1 MARQLGMMMVAVA
14 VAALPLGLHA
24 QTKPKA
30 EPQPSAAPSATA
42 PTACPVR
49 CVAPQSALD
58 TVARSLAG
66 TLARVPG
73 DVEVVTVALQS
84 DVQAPRGEALAGR
97 LAALVAGRLG
107 AAAKH
112 QAAPTTLEAAR
123 KATTAQALV
132 VLTPSLVAGRLVV
145 AADAYPIPRS
155 IWSRARAP
163 QPGPLLHGQA
173 SAPLDAEV
181 RTYLAPLAL
190 PKAPTVT
197 KLTQLDE
204 GVLALACGDLDGDG
218 ASEVVSVNRQRVAAW
233 KLGDKTPM
241 LQSEATWDTLSPIA
255 PVPLRQPIALA
266 TIVEGPTSMSRRG
279 YVDVALT
286 DRRDSQRLS
295 PLLKPLATMKGKA
308 VPNGRGSACTWVHDL
323 RLGQKLIACHE
334 SDAPPALPNLQWPS
348 DAIASTVVVA
358 VDGRVTPTVALRRDN
373 TLLVRAPDDAGEPA
387 DRIVARVGAQIAIGD
402 LDQDGAPE
410 LVSALDVGAPRLDAI
425 EVRSLAS
432 GKAQLRYRLPVPTGV
447 EAVAVCPPD
456 AGTTVAAT
464 VVATKG
470 ELWVVR

>member
-1 MARQLGMMMVAVA
+1 MVVAVA
-14 VAALPLGLHA
+14 VAALPLGLQA
-24 QTKPKA
+24 QPKTPPA
-30 EPQPSAAPSATA
+30 AQPSATPSATA
-42 PTACPVR
+42 ASACPAR

-58 TVARSLAG
+58 TVARALAG
-66 TLARVPG
+66 ALAQVPG

-84 DVQAPRGEALAGR
+84 DVDAPRGEALAGR

-107 AAAKH
+107 PSATH
-112 QAAPTTLEAAR
+112 QATPTTVEAAR
-123 KATTAQALV
+123 KASTARALV

-173 SAPLDAEV
+173 SAALDAEV
-181 RTYLAPLAL
+181 RTYLAPLVL
-190 PKAPTVT
+190 PKAPAVT
-197 KLTQLDE
+197 KLSKLDE

-218 ASEVVSVNRQRVAAW
+218 TSEVVSVNRQRVAVW
-233 KLGDKTPM
+233 KLGDKMPK
-241 LQSEATWDTLSPIA
+241 LASEAEWDALSPVA
-255 PVPLRQPIALA
+255 PVPLRQPIAFA
-266 TIVEGPTSMSRRG
+266 TIVEGPSTLSRRG

-295 PLLKPLATMKGKA
+295 PSLKPLATMKGKA

-323 RLGQKLIACHE
+323 RLGQKLVACHE
-334 SDAPPALPNLQWPS
+334 SDAPPALADLKWPS
-348 DAIASTVVVA
+348 DAIASTVVVSP
-358 VDGRVTPTVALRRDN
+358 DGKLTPTVALRRDN
-373 TLLVRAPDDAGEPA
+373 TLVVRAPDEKGKPV
-387 DRIVARVGAQIAIGD
+387 DRVVARVGAQLAIGD

-432 GKAQLRYRLPVPTGV
+432 GKAQLRYRLAVPTGV

-456 AGTTVAAT
+456 AGATVAAT